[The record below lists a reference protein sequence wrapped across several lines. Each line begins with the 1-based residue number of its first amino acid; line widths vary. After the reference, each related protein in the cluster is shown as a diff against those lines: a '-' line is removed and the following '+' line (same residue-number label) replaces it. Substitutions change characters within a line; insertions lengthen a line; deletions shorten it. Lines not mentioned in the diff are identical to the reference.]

1 MEPGFGAP
9 GLEEKFVEEQADVY
23 RIELTCQSKAFK
35 KEKWYLELSSEQ
47 VGLRNAEGNHVLVEG
62 PGDAAVRLTVPGF
75 ASKDSNLGVTLD
87 EMDLVF
93 KIAKPDLEVVRQY
106 VDTVVAASDLK
117 DIDRVRHVAIKQLT
131 WGGVGLVAC
140 GGILAAM
147 IAGGADEDSFKI
159 FGMGAFWGLVFVG
172 KGIAGL
178 KRHKR
183 LVAMRD
189 DVVGG

>member
-1 MEPGFGAP
+1 M
-9 GLEEKFVEEQADVY
+9 EEQADVY
-23 RIELTCQSKAFK
+23 RIELTCQSKPFK
-35 KEKWYLELSSEQ
+35 KEKWQLELSSEQ
-47 VGLRNAEGNHVLVEG
+47 VGLRNGEGNHVLVEG

-75 ASKDSNLGVTLD
+75 ASENSNLGVNLD
-87 EMDLVF
+87 EMELAF

-106 VDTVVAASDLK
+106 VDTVVAASDLQ
-117 DIDRVRHVAIKQLT
+117 DLDRVRQVAIKQLT

-140 GGILAAM
+140 GVILAAM

-159 FGMGAFWGLVFVG
+159 FGMGAFWGLIFFG

-189 DVVGG
+189 EAVGS